1 MNDFNYDVST
11 DAGKVRLIITDTDPA
26 NVMFQDAEIE
36 AFLTLKGGSILLA
49 AAQALDTIA
58 SSEALILKKVRL
70 LDVTTDG
77 PAVAKAL
84 RDHANSLREQAQVE
98 DVEGA
103 WDIAEQVYDI
113 FGEREYWLNLAYRGI
128 A

>member
-1 MNDFNYDVST
+1 MAFTYDVTS
-11 DAGKVRLIITDTDPA
+11 DAGKVRLIITDTDAA
-26 NVMFQDAEIE
+26 NPIFNDDEVDAYL
-36 AFLTLKGGSILLA
+36 ALKGGSILLA

-58 SSEALILKKVRL
+58 SSEALILKKIRL

-84 RDHANSLREQAQVE
+84 REHANTLREQAQIE

-103 WDIAEQVYDI
+103 FDWAEMIVNE
-113 FGEREYWLNLAYRGI
+113 FTWREFVWHEAMRGSL
-128 A
+128 